1 MSRKA
6 IYVNVNPS
14 VMEWARTSS
23 GRDFESVKKRLDVS
37 VDTIKEWEQGNKKPT
52 LNTLKI
58 LATFYKR
65 PLAAFFLPEPPK
77 EPSLPTDFRYL
88 PDERRCPL
96 STKSLLAVRRARRL
110 QSLATELTENLG
122 YKPVA
127 RIGEASLNEDPEVVA
142 ARERDR
148 LIISIEEQFRFRSD
162 HDAFS
167 KWREALEN
175 LNILVLQV
183 RIHPEEARGFSLLN
197 DLLPTIIVSISDY
210 IRARIFTL
218 FHEYAHL
225 LLNTSGICFP
235 HEAPEEHDNNHYI
248 ERFCDHFAGAL
259 LVPKSALL
267 KDTDVKQIT
276 KTTDKVD
283 DYLLYEIANRFKVS
297 KAVILRRLLYSDVI
311 TRGQYM
317 SELIDLQVR
326 KRVKQ
331 KGFGLPPAK
340 RCIAE
345 SGRLFASLALEARER
360 EFLTYSDLSDY
371 LAIKVKHLNQLEI
384 LLHSQIPSGTL

>member
-23 GRDFESVKKRLDVS
+23 GRDFESVKKRLGIS
-37 VDTIKEWEQGNKKPT
+37 VDTIKGWELGTKKPT
-52 LNTLKI
+52 LITLKQ

-88 PDERRCPL
+88 PDEKRRPL
-96 STKSLLAVRRARRL
+96 STKALLAVRRARRL

-122 YKPVA
+122 YTPTA
-127 RIGEASLNEDPEVVA
+127 RIGEASLSGDPEIVA

-148 LIISIEEQFRFRSD
+148 LNISIEEQFNFRSD
-162 HDAFS
+162 YNAFS
-167 KWREALEN
+167 SWREALEN
-175 LNILVLQV
+175 LDILVLQV
-183 RIHPEEARGFSLLN
+183 RIDPEEARGFSLLN
-197 DLLPTIIVSISDY
+197 NLRPTIIVSISDY
-210 IRARIFTL
+210 IRARMFTL

-235 HEAPEEHDNNHYI
+235 HEAPEEQDNNHYI

-259 LVPKSALL
+259 LVPKSSLL
-267 KDTDVKQIT
+267 SNVDVKQII

-297 KAVILRRLLYSDVI
+297 KAVILRRLLLSDVI
-311 TRGQYM
+311 TRRQYM
-317 SELIDLQVR
+317 SELVDLQAR
-326 KRVKQ
+326 KWVKP
-331 KGFGLPPAK
+331 KGFGLSPAK
-340 RCIAE
+340 RCITE
-345 SGRLFASLALEARER
+345 SGRLFTSLALEARER

-371 LAIKVKHLNQLEI
+371 LAIKVKHLNQLET
-384 LLHSQIPSGTL
+384 LLHS

>member
-6 IYVNVNPS
+6 IYVNVKPS
-14 VMEWARTSS
+14 IMEWTRTSS
-23 GRDFESVKKRLDVS
+23 GRDFESVKRRLGIS
-37 VDTIKEWEQGNKKPT
+37 VDTIKEWEQGTKKPT
-52 LNTLKI
+52 LITLKQ

-65 PLAAFFLPEPPK
+65 PLATFFLPEPPE

-88 PDERRCPL
+88 PDEIRRPL

-110 QSLATELTENLG
+110 QSLATELTEKLG

-127 RIGEASLNEDPEVVA
+127 RIGEASLSEDPEIVA

-148 LIISIEEQFRFRSD
+148 LTISIEEQFKFRYD
-162 HDAFS
+162 YDAFAR
-167 KWREALEN
+167 WREALEN

-183 RIHPEEARGFSLLN
+183 RIPPEEARGFSLLN
-197 DLLPTIIVSISDY
+197 NLLPTIIVSISDY
-210 IRARIFTL
+210 IRARTFTL

-225 LLNTSGICFP
+225 LINTSGICFP
-235 HEAPEEHDNNHYI
+235 HEAPEEHDNNLYI

-267 KDTDVKQIT
+267 GNTDVKQIAR
-276 KTTDKVD
+276 TTGNVD
-283 DYLLYEIANRFKVS
+283 DDLLYEIANRFKVS
-297 KAVILRRLLYSDVI
+297 KAVILRRLLYCGVI
-311 TRGQYM
+311 TRGQYQ
-317 SELIDLQVR
+317 SELVDLQAR
-326 KRVKQ
+326 KMKRG

-345 SGRLFASLALEARER
+345 NGRLFASLALEAKER
-360 EFLTYSDLSDY
+360 EFVTYSDLSDY
-371 LAIKVKHLNQLEI
+371 LAIKVKHLNQLET
-384 LLHSQIPSGTL
+384 LLHS